1 MNEKREENFTSM
13 SVKKP
18 TNILEKLQARLS
30 HRFAIL
36 EEDIFHLIKEEL
48 VSLEITPEPFRTV
61 KDVWDDIDLYCFD
74 ENLFNRCEEKIQT
87 FLYDLLADCVRELGV
102 DEVRTYLIT
111 QGWSNEVEEMD
122 MEDLIY
128 GVNELLDWEIEEIT
142 LDLLEHFGQ
151 YELSFLYRKEYPFQ
165 QLCKQIE
172 KPVDL
177 HFLNNALSS
186 WLFARKEQIK
196 KQIQEEYGEMLL
208 DDSLKITAFSSEK
221 LVQAFFG
228 VVDEEH
234 LAQIVKYVETEL
246 TNEIK
251 TRFQA
256 FLAIRQTSIWK
267 VCESIIDQHVGIW
280 LHEVK
285 KEAKAL
291 YDEWEELCRLLE
303 NSCSK
308 EMIIIL
314 DKMRHY
320 PTFIKEVDK
329 KRRTKEEYEAI
340 LSKIAYT
347 YVQLLNEKYQCSIEW
362 NPQKMNRWL
371 STWFTSME
379 EFERSFLHSKE
390 FNRHL
395 KAISKQIFDHPLSLS
410 ASSVHKKYVVHV
422 GPTNSGKTYDS
433 MQRLLQAKTGMYL
446 APSRLLALEKFEEMC
461 SHGIACAL
469 ITGEERKNVHGSTHI
484 SATVESVNVNEEFE
498 VVVIDECQLLADE
511 TRGAAWVKAIIGAKA
526 KEIHLVVAPHAVGLL
541 QTLLTYHQFDF
552 EVIEHKRTTPLI
564 WEEKDFSFPNDLQKG
579 DALIVFS
586 KKNVLHVAASLVKR
600 GYNVSVLYGSMPPE
614 TRRKQVR
621 QFRKGLTDI
630 LIATDA
636 IGMGMNLP
644 IRRVI
649 FMESK
654 KFDGKAVRTLKAEEV
669 QQIAGRAGRKGIYEE
684 GFVCAMVNRKKI
696 KKLLEAPVA
705 PIEYSFLPISIESLK
720 KFPYESFDL
729 FKRAWSFY
737 QNELKETPYRVR
749 EISEWERKMF
759 VLEKALKKMKIE
771 LPLWKKLSFCFVPF
785 SIEETKITDCWL
797 TMIRE
802 YLTEG
807 KVSLPPIL
815 TSVDAI
821 DELENGYKQLMLFTS
836 FAYSQSLSFNE
847 EEVFELKEKI
857 SEKIFEVLSKHLIR
871 YMKKCKICNQEL
883 PWDFPYPHCHH
894 CHEYMYVEMSF

>member
-1 MNEKREENFTSM
+1 MTVNKSINM
-13 SVKKP
+13 
-18 TNILEKLQARLS
+18 IEKLQERLN
-30 HRFAIL
+30 HRFTAL
-36 EEDIFHLIKEEL
+36 EEDILHLIREEL
-48 VSLEITPEPFRTV
+48 LSLEITPEPFRTV
-61 KDVWDDIDLYCFD
+61 RHVWDDIELYSFD
-74 ENLFNRCEEKIQT
+74 ENLSNRCEEKIQA
-87 FLYDLLADCVRELGV
+87 FLYELLADCVKELGM

-111 QGWSNEVEEMD
+111 QGWPDEVEEMD

-128 GVNELLDWEIEEIT
+128 EVNELLDWEIAEIT

-177 HFLNNALSS
+177 HFLSDSLSS
-186 WLFARKEQIK
+186 WLFERKEQIK
-196 KQIQEEYGEMLL
+196 KQLQEENGEVLL
-208 DDSLKITAFSSEK
+208 DGSSEITVTWKEK
-221 LVQAFFG
+221 LVRTFFDTID
-228 VVDEEH
+228 VEH
-234 LAQIVKYVETEL
+234 VAKVVKYVEVEL

-256 FLAIRQTSIWK
+256 FLALRQTSVWK
-267 VCESIIDQHVGIW
+267 ACESIIDQHVGIW

-285 KEAKAL
+285 EEAEAL
-291 YDEWEELCRLLE
+291 YNEWDSLCRLLE

-308 EMIIIL
+308 EMIIVL
-314 DKMRHY
+314 DKMRRY
-320 PTFIKEVDK
+320 PTFIKKVDK

-340 LSKIAYT
+340 LSKIAYA
-347 YVQLLNEKYQCSIEW
+347 YVQLLNEKYQCSIKW

-371 STWFTSME
+371 NTWLTSME

-395 KAISKQIFDHPLSLS
+395 KAISKQIFAHPLSLS
-410 ASSVHKKYVVHV
+410 APSAHKKYIVHV

-433 MQRLLQAKTGMYL
+433 IQRLLQAKTGMYL
-446 APSRLLALEKFEEMC
+446 APLRLLALEKFEEMRA
-461 SHGIACAL
+461 HGIACAL

-484 SATVESVNVNEEFE
+484 SATVESVNVTDEFD

-511 TRGAAWVKAIIGAKA
+511 TRGAAWVKAIVGVNA
-526 KEIHLVVAPHAVGLL
+526 KEIHLIAAPYAVDFL

-552 EVIEHKRTTPLI
+552 EVIEHERTTPLI
-564 WEEKDFSFPNDLQKG
+564 WEEESFSFPKDLQKG

-586 KKNVLHVAASLVKR
+586 KKKVLHVAALLVKQ
-600 GYNVSVLYGSMPPE
+600 GYSVSVLYGSMPPE
-614 TRRKQVR
+614 TRRKQVG

-630 LIATDA
+630 LVATDA

-649 FMESK
+649 FMESE

-684 GFVCAMVNRKKI
+684 GFVRAMRGRKKI
-696 KKLLEAPVA
+696 KTLLETPVA

-729 FKRAWSFY
+729 FKRAWGFY
-737 QNELKETPYRVR
+737 QNELKETPYRVH
-749 EISEWERKMF
+749 EVSEWERKMS
-759 VLEKALKKMKIE
+759 VLEKTLKEMKIE

-785 SIEETKITDCWL
+785 SIEETTITDCWL

-807 KVSLPPIL
+807 KVNRPPIL

-821 DELENGYKQLMLFTS
+821 DELENSYKKLMLYTS

-847 EEVFELKEKI
+847 EEVFVLKEEI

-871 YMKKCKICNQEL
+871 YMKKCKICDQAL

-894 CHEYMYVEMSF
+894 CHEYMYDEMSF